1 MTNQSAGLEF
11 IIYFWPIIMSEI
23 GVFEPA
29 CCRAEAMNSVFRGH
43 QTVARPVREATAA
56 SDCLAASVLVP
67 MRTDCRCNDESGRR
81 VDAYTLSLVFF
92 FLFSCWPAVERRR

>member
-1 MTNQSAGLEF
+1 
-11 IIYFWPIIMSEI
+11 
-23 GVFEPA
+23 
-29 CCRAEAMNSVFRGH
+29 MNSVFRGH

-92 FLFSCWPAVERRR
+92 FFFFHVGSYLVGGALLVHVIDRGIRSGRFLHFFG